1 MAQLA
6 SNLVQEPFGEVNAW
20 KQQDGSVDIKATIL
34 MKPSVEHAQTGL
46 AIDAST
52 SMSEMFGGGPQVVSG
67 LFAGLNNKTNYVEP
81 VARKMAAY
89 LAEFDSDGE
98 TSVIYYSLGKQDVL
112 TGTKA
117 GSEIQVIGELSAEK
131 CKTQEF
137 KMPAN
142 AGTGTCLCPAINYFL
157 NHFDPSAWLICLFI
171 TDGKI
176 DDMDEAKA
184 LSKKIC
190 EEMAA
195 GTRGF
200 TKFVIIGLG
209 KEFSAPN
216 SPAAKCLEELDDL
229 DDDPE
234 YGVDGQDLWD
244 HKLALN
250 MQKMEEIFA
259 EVVSDNVVLCSGA
272 SVTDSN
278 GRPVT
283 TKNGESYH
291 DALPALLHFTM
302 SPGSTA
308 FTLSLPNG
316 NSITQDISSV
326 L

>member
-6 SNLVQEPFGEVNAW
+6 SNLVLEPFGEVNAW
-20 KQQDGSVDIKATIL
+20 KQQDGSIDIKATIL
-34 MKPSVEHAQTGL
+34 MKPVIEHAQTGL
-46 AIDAST
+46 AIDASA
-52 SMSEMFGGGPQVVSG
+52 SMSDMFGGGPQVVSS
-67 LFAGLNNKTNYVEP
+67 LFAGLNTKPNYVEP

-98 TSVIYYSLGKQDVL
+98 TTVIYYALGKQNAH
-112 TGTKA
+112 TGVRGGT
-117 GSEIQVIGELSAEK
+117 EIQVIGELDAAK
-131 CKTQEF
+131 CATQEF

-142 AGTGTCLCPAINYFL
+142 AGTGTCLSPAINYFM
-157 NHFDPSAWLICLFI
+157 NRFEPKTWLICLFI

-176 DDMDEAKA
+176 DDLDEVKA

-190 EEMAA
+190 EEMAN
-195 GTRGF
+195 GSRSF

-209 KEFSAPN
+209 KEFSTPD

-229 DDDPE
+229 DCDPE
-234 YGVDGQDLWD
+234 YGVEGQDLWD
-244 HKLALN
+244 HKIALN
-250 MQKMEEIFA
+250 MKKMEEIFA
-259 EVVSDNVVLCSGA
+259 EVVSDNIVLCSGA

-278 GRPVT
+278 GLPVT

-291 DALPALLHFTM
+291 DALPALLNFTM

-308 FTLSLPNG
+308 FTLHLPNG
-316 NSITQDISSV
+316 TSVTQEVSSV